1 MIGFT
6 TRCSPVRRL
15 LFPELKII
23 QYTSV
28 AIVAASASTG
38 NMPVTDAVLCGRT
51 ECRREHGRVA
61 MPAVFYVDDS
71 RDDLFYAQYVCRKER
86 PDIALSCFQTA
97 DAAFEALCVS
107 AAEGL
112 ALPALLVVD
121 LYMPV
126 DSGIGLVTRLRAD
139 QRFASMRIAVCS
151 GSDATADRERALA
164 CGADLYVEKPIDLS
178 ALVGLGQ

>member
-1 MIGFT
+1 MG
-6 TRCSPVRRL
+6 
-15 LFPELKII
+15 
-23 QYTSV
+23 
-28 AIVAASASTG
+28 G
-38 NMPVTDAVLCGRT
+38 
-51 ECRREHGRVA
+51 A

-71 RDDLFYAQYVCRKER
+71 RDDLFYAQYVCRKEH

-97 DAAFEALCVS
+97 DAAFEALCLS
-107 AAEGL
+107 AAKGL

-139 QRFASMRIAVCS
+139 HRFASMRIAVCS

-178 ALVGLGQ
+178 ALVGPGQ

>member
-28 AIVAASASTG
+28 AIVAASAPTG
-38 NMPVTDAVLCGRT
+38 NMPEMDAMPCGRI
-51 ECRREHGRVA
+51 ERWREHGRVA

-71 RDDLFYAQYVCRKER
+71 RDDLFYAQYVSRRER
-86 PDIALSCFQTA
+86 PDIALYCFQSA

-112 ALPALLVVD
+112 ALPALLIVD

-126 DSGIGLVTRLRAD
+126 DSGVGLVTRLRAD
-139 QRFASMRIAVCS
+139 HRFASLRIAVCS

>member
-1 MIGFT
+1 
-6 TRCSPVRRL
+6 
-15 LFPELKII
+15 
-23 QYTSV
+23 
-28 AIVAASASTG
+28 
-38 NMPVTDAVLCGRT
+38 MPS
-51 ECRREHGRVA
+51 
-61 MPAVFYVDDS
+61 VFYVDDS

-97 DAAFEALCVS
+97 DAALKALCLS
-107 AAEGL
+107 FAAS
-112 ALPALLVVD
+112 LPALLIVD

-139 QRFASMRIAVCS
+139 HRFASMRIAVCS

-178 ALVGLGQ
+178 ALVRPGQ